1 MASLWKSQFLNFMH
15 LYSIMIID
23 GKIKHMLQLKLLDTF
38 LPWQMS
44 FHPNGTKQIVRFKG
58 GLHNI
63 AKSECTHFEYYSDG
77 TISCLA
83 YFDVDEKLHR
93 VNGPAKIT
101 FYPNGNIS
109 CIEYYINGIL
119 HREDGPARTRYHE
132 NDKIYYETYNINGI
146 LHREDGPAYIE
157 YRDNGNLF
165 REMYY
170 ENGICHRKN
179 GYAKIIYNG
188 NLDIVDSDYYLNN
201 EFYRTEEEYYAKVK
215 ELI

>member
-101 FYPNGNIS
+101 YYPTGNVS
-109 CIEYYINGIL
+109 GIEYYING
-119 HREDGPARTRYHE
+119 
-132 NDKIYYETYNINGI
+132 K

-157 YRDNGNLF
+157 YRDNGNVF
-165 REMYY
+165 RETYY
-170 ENGICHRKN
+170 ENGKVHRIN
-179 GYAKIIYNG
+179 GYARIIYNG
-188 NLDIVDSDYYLNN
+188 NLDIVYNNYYLND
-201 EFYRTEEEYYAKVK
+201 ELYRTEEEYYAKLK